1 MRRFLALAVI
11 ITAFAVPALGP
22 ALGQALV
29 GQPASPL
36 IPVPAAGIN
45 PEASPAEAGVEA
57 LPAPAEAPPAPARLD
72 PAARPGH
79 AAEASALTA
88 SPIALHS
95 GMQDLANGGW
105 RVRLH
110 QDARDIPAVLR
121 PTLEEIARRLALTT
135 GRVTIIA
142 QAPAPA
148 LEPSFAR
155 RLSLERGLAMKAILV
170 AGGLEATRID
180 IRPMGRQANGA
191 DVVDI
196 LPPGAAR

>member
-1 MRRFLALAVI
+1 MRRRLAMAMIIAALA
-11 ITAFAVPALGP
+11 PP
-22 ALGQALV
+22 ALGQER
-29 GQPASPL
+29 QPASPQRNGPSAD
-36 IPVPAAGIN
+36 IKPNGP
-45 PEASPAEAGVEA
+45 STEAGREK
-57 LPAPAEAPPAPARLD
+57 LPVPAEAPPAPALLN
-72 PAARPGH
+72 PAARP
-79 AAEASALTA
+79 AQPAEAAAPAPSAIPLPA
-88 SPIALHS
+88 
-95 GMQDLANGGW
+95 GMQDIATGGW
-105 RVRLH
+105 RVLLAPN
-110 QDARDIPAVLR
+110 ARDIPAGLR
-121 PTLEEIARRLALTT
+121 PTLQQIARRLALTT

-180 IRPMGRQANGA
+180 IRPMGRQPNGV